1 MRKTSFREFAQIHLS
16 FIDSRTIYWVP
27 TQCQG
32 LYLGI
37 RDIAVNQPDIP
48 IMHLLSPLLVT
59 SKCKPPPSLSY
70 IVVIASYSLPTCTF
84 VPLHCILN
92 TVITSF
98 PHSNTFG
105 DCPCHSDKNWSPY
118 HSQWDSKWS
127 VPPVTSSATSS
138 LCGLLYLPCSF
149 LRASRAF
156 ALPVPSAPGLPL
168 PCTPTWLTSTPP

>member
-1 MRKTSFREFAQIHLS
+1 MRKPSFREFAQIHLS
-16 FIDSRTIYWVP
+16 FIDSRTIWVP
-27 TQCQG
+27 TQCQA

-37 RDIAVNQPDIP
+37 GDIAVNQPDIP

-59 SKCKPPPSLSY
+59 SKCKPPSSLSY

-84 VPLHCILN
+84 VPLQCILS
-92 TVITSF
+92 TVIMSF
-98 PHSNTFG
+98 PTQTPLVTVHVTQN
-105 DCPCHSDKNWSPY
+105 KNWSPY

-127 VPPVTSSATSS
+127 VPPITSSATSS